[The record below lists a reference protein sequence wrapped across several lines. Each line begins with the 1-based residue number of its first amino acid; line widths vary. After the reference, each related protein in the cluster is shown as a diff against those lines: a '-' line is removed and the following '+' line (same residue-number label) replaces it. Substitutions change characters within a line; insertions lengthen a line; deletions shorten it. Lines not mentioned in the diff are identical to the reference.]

1 MKKRAERAE
10 KGLLGSHRNA
20 SDKTDRVADDK
31 QGITNGEKFICYMC
45 YETHDTAEDPLVAP
59 CECRGDTRY
68 LHVQCL
74 QKWYHSSVCGP
85 AARVIRTTGNGA
97 PACKVPHTH
106 TYIPH
111 TIPHTYTYNAYN
123 APHTTHPHIH
133 TAYHTHTNTYHTHTA
148 YNAHHTLT
156 AYQPHTHTYRI
167 PHTFNAYH
175 KNILR

>member
-1 MKKRAERAE
+1 MAADEFEEEKVKKKAERAE
-10 KGLLGSHRNA
+10 KGLGSHRSA
-20 SDKTDRVADDK
+20 GDKMTDRVADTDK

-97 PACKVPHTH
+97 PACKVTH
-106 TYIPH
+106 SNTHSPSR
-111 TIPHTYTYNAYN
+111 YTYY
-123 APHTTHPHIH
+123 I
-133 TAYHTHTNTYHTHTA
+133 
-148 YNAHHTLT
+148 
-156 AYQPHTHTYRI
+156 
-167 PHTFNAYH
+167 
-175 KNILR
+175 

>member
-1 MKKRAERAE
+1 MAALAADEVEEEKIKKKAERAE

-45 YETHDTAEDPLVAP
+45 YETHDTPEDPLVAP

-97 PACKVPHTH
+97 PACKVLALSYDTH
-106 TYIPH
+106 LLLCRTLTYR
-111 TIPHTYTYNAYN
+111 YA
-123 APHTTHPHIH
+123 
-133 TAYHTHTNTYHTHTA
+133 TNT
-148 YNAHHTLT
+148 
-156 AYQPHTHTYRI
+156 
-167 PHTFNAYH
+167 H
-175 KNILR
+175 K